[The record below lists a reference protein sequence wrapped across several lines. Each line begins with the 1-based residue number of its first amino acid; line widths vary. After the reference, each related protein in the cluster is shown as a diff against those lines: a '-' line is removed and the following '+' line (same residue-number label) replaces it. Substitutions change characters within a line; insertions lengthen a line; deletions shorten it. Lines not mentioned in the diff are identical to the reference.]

1 MSACACRWT
10 YFTNPESKSVRRRK
24 VQLCGPERSRRGSQT
39 HLPHCF
45 RSDCFY
51 DGFIAQCTLCVFPL
65 IDADLPPPPVPPS
78 IRDNSGDSP
87 VVVNVLVGKS
97 VTLECESNAV
107 PPPVITWYK
116 NGRVVTE
123 SANLRVLAEG
133 QILQIKGSE
142 VRDEWKP
149 AMCLLD

>member
-1 MSACACRWT
+1 M
-10 YFTNPESKSVRRRK
+10 
-24 VQLCGPERSRRGSQT
+24 
-39 HLPHCF
+39 
-45 RSDCFY
+45 
-51 DGFIAQCTLCVFPL
+51 
-65 IDADLPPPPVPPS
+65 
-78 IRDNSGDSP
+78 
-87 VVVNVLVGKS
+87 VVNVLVGKS

-133 QILQIKGSE
+133 QILEIKGSE

-149 AMCLLD
+149 AMMCHVPLLD